1 MNPNPEQYMAAL
13 ASGNSKRVAAASV
26 RREVAAGTLS
36 LADALEDPRSRVL
49 QIGRLLSSQRGWGD
63 VKIRRALRTIDALPW
78 KHVESLTDRQRKLLV
93 QIVNMN
99 ARRAA

>member
-49 QIGRLLSSQRGWGD
+49 QIGRLL
-63 VKIRRALRTIDALPW
+63 
-78 KHVESLTDRQRKLLV
+78 
-93 QIVNMN
+93 
-99 ARRAA
+99 